1 MTCDSRTSQ
10 ALIDA
15 LFTSGSMGLCLFD
28 REGTVLSVE
37 GSASIWAPPVGAS
50 IEEGALFVGMR
61 EAFDA
66 LSKSGES
73 MLLSGVSI
81 GSGDGRA
88 LDVRVLWVEP
98 LSQFA
103 AISST
108 ATERNQLQLQVSQFI
123 RDNRLLEEQVARQR
137 EKIAEQAALMALF
150 IRHVPAAMAM
160 VDSNLEPMMLSQRW
174 IEEFGDPSLE
184 GDPDVFGSPL
194 RMPNIEAAIRL
205 AMDTGVTSSRVE
217 KIARR
222 GSTVWKRWEQTPWRR
237 ADRSIGGSIL
247 FIEDVT
253 EEVLKSRSLLVH
265 SGELERLNAA
275 VRMFGDAITN
285 DMRAPLRR
293 IAAAARAARVA
304 DADSRE
310 RLGEIRAAAAN
321 MNGMIDGI
329 QSYLDLMS
337 HEMSLEPV
345 DVADAVEQAFEE
357 LRPDIEAAGARIV
370 LHPTLVVNADRELLV
385 RMLRNLV
392 DNALKYGGGAPTI
405 TIDCQDEDDWV
416 IVGVTDDGPGLPVH
430 LHNRA
435 FQPFSRLDAS
445 VAAPGNGVGLTE
457 CRKIVELHGGT
468 IAIDPD
474 YELGLRVLINLPRK
488 PTAVGLP
495 PV

>member
-174 IEEFGDPSLE
+174 IEEFGDTSLE

-194 RMPNIEAAIRL
+194 RMPNIEAALRL
-205 AMDTGVTSSRVE
+205 AMDTGE
-217 KIARR
+217 
-222 GSTVWKRWEQTPWRR
+222 G
-237 ADRSIGGSIL
+237 
-247 FIEDVT
+247 
-253 EEVLKSRSLLVH
+253 
-265 SGELERLNAA
+265 
-275 VRMFGDAITN
+275 
-285 DMRAPLRR
+285 
-293 IAAAARAARVA
+293 
-304 DADSRE
+304 
-310 RLGEIRAAAAN
+310 
-321 MNGMIDGI
+321 
-329 QSYLDLMS
+329 
-337 HEMSLEPV
+337 
-345 DVADAVEQAFEE
+345 
-357 LRPDIEAAGARIV
+357 
-370 LHPTLVVNADRELLV
+370 
-385 RMLRNLV
+385 
-392 DNALKYGGGAPTI
+392 
-405 TIDCQDEDDWV
+405 
-416 IVGVTDDGPGLPVH
+416 
-430 LHNRA
+430 
-435 FQPFSRLDAS
+435 
-445 VAAPGNGVGLTE
+445 
-457 CRKIVELHGGT
+457 
-468 IAIDPD
+468 
-474 YELGLRVLINLPRK
+474 
-488 PTAVGLP
+488 
-495 PV
+495 